1 VVTVTNARPGTVAV
15 QTLGE
20 GMASRPLLCPFDLQ
34 VWAVDRM
41 LNFEIVDD
49 PICEGLELQVFDDPA
64 VVGGTWTARRSG
76 DRVDLVLDV
85 TCGWRP
91 KGLPLLMAAVTQA
104 SPVFRNWPTTY
115 RWTATVTLGNER
127 TLRSRWG
134 RKGDRRDQSYRRLT
148 A

>member
-15 QTLGE
+15 QTLG
-20 GMASRPLLCPFDLQ
+20 D
-34 VWAVDRM
+34 
-41 LNFEIVDD
+41 
-49 PICEGLELQVFDDPA
+49 DDPA
-64 VVGGTWTARRSG
+64 HGTGMIVLLKRRQDGRFDIYRPPGLALDPEHAQVGGDLGAWVEADIDPARFDISHDG
-76 DRVDLVLDV
+76 VDVDV
-85 TCGWRP
+85 CF
-91 KGLPLLMAAVTQA
+91 A
-104 SPVFRNWPTTY
+104 